1 MSGASSGG
9 AGTPTSKS
17 AVGQDASNYS
27 TAGGGQSEQD
37 RLAALSMGTTPAAPA
52 APTPTKAAQPP
63 TNYNA
68 TSSGGGQPEQQRL
81 AALSNQ
87 ASASAPP
94 KPLAQTYDY
103 STPSY
108 LQSYQVQVPG
118 LPAVDQ
124 QPMMGGLSPALGSG
138 VFK

>member
-1 MSGASSGG
+1 MGGSSGGG
-9 AGTPTSKS
+9 AGTPTSK
-17 AVGQDASNYS
+17 GPASPDLGSYS

-37 RLAALSMGTTPAAPA
+37 RLAAMSMGSAPAAPA
-52 APTPTKAAQPP
+52 TPTPTKAAQP

-87 ASASAPP
+87 VSAPP
-94 KPLAQTYDY
+94 KPLSQTYDY

-118 LPAVDQ
+118 LPAVNQ
-124 QPMMGGLSPALGSG
+124 QPMMGGLSQALSSG
-138 VFK
+138 GFK